1 MTTTAIIYC
10 LPIGIEMGFYS
21 TQIMYAGI
29 LHELPSFFRLTRCD
43 RLTVNTLAYQSG
55 FYHYLLTRVPNVNRN
70 CSIILDGELSTAPM
84 EMCNKYTNPSS
95 SHIIHQLCKL
105 FSNYKICMLF
115 TPISCKPFV
124 YKAQS
129 IVDKG
134 TKLRFYF
141 VLELVIEAMRS
152 QSKKTNNL
160 HKSVNKG
167 NYKQSCNKG
176 RIETNHHET

>member
-70 CSIILDGELSTAPM
+70 CSIILDGELSTALI
-84 EMCNKYTNPSS
+84 EADNNRYTNPSS
-95 SHIIHQLCKL
+95 HVIHQLCKL
-105 FSNYKICMLF
+105 LYL
-115 TPISCKPFV
+115 
-124 YKAQS
+124 
-129 IVDKG
+129 
-134 TKLRFYF
+134 
-141 VLELVIEAMRS
+141 
-152 QSKKTNNL
+152 
-160 HKSVNKG
+160 
-167 NYKQSCNKG
+167 
-176 RIETNHHET
+176 